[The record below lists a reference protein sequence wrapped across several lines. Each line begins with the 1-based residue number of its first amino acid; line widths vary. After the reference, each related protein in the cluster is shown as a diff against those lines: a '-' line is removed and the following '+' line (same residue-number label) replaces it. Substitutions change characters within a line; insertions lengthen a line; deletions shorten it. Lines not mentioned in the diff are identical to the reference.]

1 MIKQFWTLQLQNLQI
16 LRTVLQIMSTFTV
29 VSNTHN
35 GTLLTTR
42 QKFTHTERTQLV
54 SMYTIQNVPYEK
66 DEVIQLRRLRFII
79 SHCICSIDAVTHLEQ
94 SSPTV
99 YTLIS
104 SYKTTPHRG
113 MILYGLT
120 CHSTHLNTETFYYKN
135 AKKFGKIYV
144 LQTQTHLPD
153 SSRSTSQKQSALC
166 TTINI
171 NK

>member
-79 SHCICSIDAVTHLEQ
+79 SHCMFDRCSHTSWAVIADSLH
-94 SSPTV
+94 SHF
-99 YTLIS
+99 LIQNNS
-104 SYKTTPHRG
+104 
-113 MILYGLT
+113 
-120 CHSTHLNTETFYYKN
+120 
-135 AKKFGKIYV
+135 
-144 LQTQTHLPD
+144 TQTYDIVRFNVSLD
-153 SSRSTSQKQSALC
+153 TSEYRDFLLQKCQKIWQNLRFANTNPSARQQQKYKPEAKC
-166 TTINI
+166 IVYDY
-171 NK
+171 